1 MTTLRLLPELE
12 QDLQRVPGVQAAS
25 VVTGPDAVPVEIH
38 VLAAPTRAA
47 KQIVRD
53 IQSLAQARHGLAI
66 DHRIVSVVQLDVDD
80 TSPPPGPDTAK
91 NGHQALE
98 QQAPPRPAIA
108 SIMVRSAGPESEAVV
123 VLAASGLTFEGRA
136 TGASGL
142 MYRARLVA
150 RATLDALGELLGH
163 SVEVDSADIVD
174 AGPHRVAVTVL
185 TILAAR
191 SGEQLVSGSAV
202 VRSDEADAIAR
213 SVLDALNRR
222 LAD

>member
-66 DHRIVSVVQLDVDD
+66 DHRIVSVVQLDVDEAVPPPAD
-80 TSPPPGPDTAK
+80 TSK
-91 NGHQALE
+91 NGHQVVE

-108 SIMVRSAGPESEAVV
+108 SIMVRSAGPEAEAVV

-136 TGASGL
+136 TGASGV
-142 MYRARLVA
+142 MHRSRLVA

-185 TILAAR
+185 TILASR

>member
-12 QDLQRVPGVQAAS
+12 QDLQRVAGVQAAS

-53 IQSLAQARHGLAI
+53 IQSLAQARHGLAL

-80 TSPPPGPDTAK
+80 APPAPAAQ
-91 NGHQALE
+91 NGHQQADA
-98 QQAPPRPAIA
+98 QAPPRPAIA
-108 SIMVRSAGPESEAVV
+108 SIMVRSAGPEAEAVV

-142 MYRARLVA
+142 AHRTRLVA
-150 RATLDALGELLGH
+150 RATLAALGELLGH
-163 SVEVDSADIVD
+163 SVEVDSAEIVES
-174 AGPHRVAVTVL
+174 GPHRVAVTVL

-222 LAD
+222 LAE

>member
-53 IQSLAQARHGLAI
+53 IQSLAQAQHGLAI

-80 TSPPPGPDTAK
+80 SPAPAPETPK
-91 NGHQALE
+91 NGHHSLE

-108 SIMVRSAGPESEAVV
+108 SIMVRSAGPEAEAVV

-142 MYRARLVA
+142 GHRSRLVA